1 MNRALVM
8 TALWIVMLGILTTA
22 AFIANGFTVMVALLV
37 PLVTRWMYRGGVMI
51 NGILL
56 SFFFIFAIDFLIG
69 VVMLIVDDGWSTNE
83 DLTMKIMDKLFLFN
97 TAVAIVASAIIFSSG
112 ISIKT
117 IVEVSK

>member
-1 MNRALVM
+1 
-8 TALWIVMLGILTTA
+8 
-22 AFIANGFTVMVALLV
+22 
-37 PLVTRWMYRGGVMI
+37 MI

-97 TAVAIVASAIIFSSG
+97 TAVAIVALAIIFSSG

>member
-1 MNRALVM
+1 
-8 TALWIVMLGILTTA
+8 
-22 AFIANGFTVMVALLV
+22 
-37 PLVTRWMYRGGVMI
+37 MI